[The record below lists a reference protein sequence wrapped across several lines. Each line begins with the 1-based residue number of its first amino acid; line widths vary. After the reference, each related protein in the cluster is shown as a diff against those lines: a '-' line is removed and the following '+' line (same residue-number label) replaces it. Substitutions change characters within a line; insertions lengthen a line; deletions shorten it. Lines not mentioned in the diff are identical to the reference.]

1 MKSEF
6 VQRALLGFVLASI
19 LATDVYSAPSLEP
32 LDIGSVAA
40 MNLDRRLYAIA
51 HDPSLM
57 TKLDQRKCFRN
68 TEAYDARLA
77 ASVAVARRVLPE
89 LISVTNLQKAVTA
102 MCLADGRVYFWLSLD
117 DRILL
122 GWIPMVL
129 KNGDAEKKLV
139 LWLVPKK
146 NEASNL
152 SNLWQRHNPIQENAI
167 WFSDIVKEGFGI
179 TLAGGVQTNKTV
191 IAFQGRTLVA
201 TSIDTMWC
209 AVETKIAERVV
220 QIEIILS
227 SKTDS
232 LAQSV
237 FIDADLNYDID
248 SALPFWPPEEPGKGQ
263 VFCPV
268 VQQGTGA
275 LKSSNSP

>member
-146 NEASNL
+146 T
-152 SNLWQRHNPIQENAI
+152 R
-167 WFSDIVKEGFGI
+167 
-179 TLAGGVQTNKTV
+179 
-191 IAFQGRTLVA
+191 RA
-201 TSIDTMWC
+201 TSVIFGNDT
-209 AVETKIAERVV
+209 
-220 QIEIILS
+220 ILS
-227 SKTDS
+227 RKMRYGFRISSRKGSGSLLQEAFKQTRPLLHSKDVLLS
-232 LAQSV
+232 Q
-237 FIDADLNYDID
+237 
-248 SALPFWPPEEPGKGQ
+248 LP
-263 VFCPV
+263 
-268 VQQGTGA
+268 
-275 LKSSNSP
+275 